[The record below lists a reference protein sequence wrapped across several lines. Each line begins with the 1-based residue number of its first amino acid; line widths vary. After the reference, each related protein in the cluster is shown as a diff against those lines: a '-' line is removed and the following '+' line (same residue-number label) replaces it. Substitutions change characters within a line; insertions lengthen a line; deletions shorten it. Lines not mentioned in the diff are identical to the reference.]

1 VSAKSLALGHPD
13 QFGQVLRHRCRNP
26 RCRSRLPAPVSNQRR
41 AFCSKGCASS
51 FYRHRCSICERPI
64 EQPKGGGRRST
75 CNRAK
80 CRNARRYQAS
90 FGAKPF
96 AKEPDFMGVT
106 AAPIPHR
113 AWRTIA
119 GLTLSPS
126 AFHCATLAP
135 DRRTAAELTRRH
147 KQFYRGA
154 SATLIGLTDPPI
166 NILGGFKFR
175 NAPTV
180 EWNRL
185 VPPEQTIPTIVPDLP
200 IPADLSVPDFLRRLP
215 KARGTT

>member
-1 VSAKSLALGHPD
+1 VS
-13 QFGQVLRHRCRNP
+13 
-26 RCRSRLPAPVSNQRR
+26 
-41 AFCSKGCASS
+41 
-51 FYRHRCSICERPI
+51 ER
-64 EQPKGGGRRST
+64 
-75 CNRAK
+75 
-80 CRNARRYQAS
+80 AS

-96 AKEPDFMGVT
+96 AKEPDFIGAK
-106 AAPIPHR
+106 AAPKPDR
-113 AWRTIA
+113 AWRIIA
-119 GLTLSPS
+119 GLALSPS
-126 AFHCATLAP
+126 AFHSATLAP

-166 NILGGFKFR
+166 NILGGFKFW

-185 VPPEQTIPTIVPDLP
+185 TPPEQTIPPDLP